1 MEAVSAGLT
10 SPKGFLASGVHCGLK
25 ADRRALDLGLIFSE
39 RPATVAATFT
49 TNRIQAA
56 AVKLNR
62 GRVPSGRARAVV
74 VNSGNANACTGAR
87 GLRDAKQ
94 MTAVAARHLKV
105 KDAEVLVASTGKI
118 GEYLPMDKLQRG
130 IVNAVQC
137 LGRGPRADRAV
148 SSAILTT
155 DTRPKV
161 AAVRFAVDGV
171 EVTLAGITKG
181 AGMIAPRMATTLCF
195 LTTDV
200 AVKAPVL
207 TKLLREAVDLSYNR
221 ITIDGHTSTNDTCIC
236 LANGAAGARA
246 ITAGS
251 RAYAELRAAL
261 KHVTAR
267 LAEMIVRDGEGVTK
281 FVEVVVKGAATKA
294 DAVKVARAVADSPL
308 VKTAIHGED
317 PNWGRFTSAAG
328 YSGARLEE
336 AKLSCWVGDVLVFR
350 KGLPVKGARERAHVE
365 MTGSDVRIT
374 LDLGLGRAETTL
386 WTGDLSEAYV
396 RINAQY
402 S

>member
-1 MEAVSAGLT
+1 MEPVSAGLT

-25 ADRRALDLGLIFSE
+25 AGRQALDLGLIFSE

-49 TNRIQAA
+49 TNRVQAA
-56 AVKLNR
+56 AVRLNR
-62 GRVPSGRARAVV
+62 ERVASGRARAVV

-87 GLRDAKQ
+87 GLADARR
-94 MTAVAARHLKV
+94 TAALAARHLKV
-105 KDAEVLVASTGKI
+105 REAEVLVASTGKI
-118 GEYLPMDKLQRG
+118 GEYLPMSKIERG
-130 IVNAVQC
+130 VIRAVRS

-155 DTRPKV
+155 DTHPKV
-161 AAVRFAVDGV
+161 SAVRF
-171 EVTLAGITKG
+171 EVGGAQTTLAGITKG
-181 AGMIAPRMATTLCF
+181 AGMIAPRMATMLCF

-200 AVKAPVL
+200 AVEAPVL
-207 TKLLREAVDLSYNR
+207 QKLLREAVDASYNR
-221 ITIDGHTSTNDTCIC
+221 ISIDGHTSTNDTCIC
-236 LANGAAGARA
+236 LANGAAGNRPVRPG
-246 ITAGS
+246 T
-251 RAYAELRAAL
+251 RAYSLLKAAL
-261 KHVTAR
+261 GRVTLE
-267 LAEMIVRDGEGVTK
+267 LAHMVVRDGEGVTK
-281 FVEVVVKGAATKA
+281 FVEVMVKGAASKA
-294 DAVKVARAVADSPL
+294 DALKVARAVAESPL

-328 YSGARLEE
+328 YSGARLDE

-350 KGLPVKGARERAHVE
+350 KGLPVKGAREKAHAE

-386 WTGDLSEAYV
+386 WTADLSEAYV

>member
-1 MEAVSAGLT
+1 MEPVSAGLT
-10 SPKGFLASGVHCGLK
+10 SPKGFLASAVHCGLK
-25 ADRRALDLGLIFSE
+25 AGRQALDLGLIFSE

-49 TNRIQAA
+49 TNRVQAA
-56 AVKLNR
+56 PVRLSRERAA
-62 GRVPSGRARAVV
+62 SGRARAVV

-87 GLRDAKQ
+87 GLADARR
-94 MTAVAARHLKV
+94 MTAVAARHLEV
-105 KDAEVLVASTGKI
+105 GEAEVLVASTGKI
-118 GEYLPMDKLQRG
+118 GEYLPMGKVERG
-130 IVNAVQC
+130 VIRAVQC
-137 LGRGPRADRAV
+137 LARGPRADRAV

-155 DTRPKV
+155 DTHPKV

-171 EVTLAGITKG
+171 EATLAGITKG

-207 TKLLREAVDLSYNR
+207 RKLLREAVDASYNR
-221 ITIDGHTSTNDTCIC
+221 ISIDGHTSTNDTCIC
-236 LANGAAGARA
+236 LANGAAGGRA
-246 ITAGS
+246 VTVGS
-251 RAYAELRAAL
+251 SAYRELRAAL
-261 KHVTAR
+261 GHVTGELAR
-267 LAEMIVRDGEGVTK
+267 MIVRDGEGVTK
-281 FVEVVVKGAATKA
+281 FVEVVVKGAASKA
-294 DAVKVARAVADSPL
+294 DALKAARAVADSPL

-328 YSGARLEE
+328 YSGARLVEE
-336 AKLSCWVGDVLVFR
+336 KLSCWVGDVLVFR
-350 KGLPVKGARERAHVE
+350 KGLPVKGAREKAHAE

-374 LDLGLGRAETTL
+374 LDLGLGRAEATL
-386 WTGDLSEAYV
+386 WTADLSEAYI